1 MDSQS
6 PFAVLTLIG
15 APALLTNTSS
25 VLALST
31 TTRMLRTRE
40 RMETL
45 FARSATPDLSPAEA
59 ARLVETVNRVE
70 HQAGLLLRSLHAIY
84 IALGSFSA
92 ATLVTLLGAA
102 LAPYQAALWF
112 RGLTWLA
119 LGLGLAGVSGLIFG
133 CAKLFQATQLSLVMT
148 REEAAIIRQRQSAA
162 VATLA
167 RSAPPPA
174 HKP

>member
-45 FARSATPDLSPAEA
+45 FAKSTMTDLSPVES
-59 ARLVETVNRVE
+59 ARLIATVNRVE

-102 LAPYQAALWF
+102 LAPYQGAFWF
-112 RGLTWLA
+112 RGLTWLG
-119 LGLGLAGVSGLIFG
+119 LGLGLAGVSGLVFG
-133 CAKLFQATQLSLVMT
+133 CAKLFQATQLSLLMT
-148 REEAAIIRQRQSAA
+148 REEAALIRERQSGAA
-162 VATLA
+162 
-167 RSAPPPA
+167 APRPR
-174 HKP
+174 

>member
-40 RMETL
+40 RMEAL
-45 FARSATPDLSPAEA
+45 FVKSAGPDLSLAES
-59 ARLVETVNRVE
+59 ARLVQTVNRVE

-102 LAPYQAALWF
+102 LAPYQGAFWF

-119 LGLGLAGVSGLIFG
+119 LGLGLAGVSGLVFG

-148 REEAAIIRQRQSAA
+148 REEAVIIRERQRAAIAQASAA
-162 VATLA
+162 D
-167 RSAPPPA
+167 RPA
-174 HKP
+174 GAA